1 LLVSPAI
8 NSEEIDM
15 SKLNSLCRALLAAG
29 VALTMAGV
37 ANAGSF
43 EVAADT
49 GAKADQYVA
58 IVSFTGDGVTQDA
71 QLDLTYSADLE
82 FVQAR
87 SLVAGSVCAGFA
99 KTSMVRAVPPSGAGS
114 ALPSKTTGYCSFSFR
129 SKAGAVKGDK
139 LTVAFQECAS
149 PSGTGNCSVEKLDL
163 SRTK

>member
-1 LLVSPAI
+1 
-8 NSEEIDM
+8 M
-15 SKLNSLCRALLAAG
+15 SKTKSLCRTLLAAG

-43 EVAADT
+43 EIASDT
-49 GAKADQYVA
+49 GAKANQFVA
-58 IVSFTGDGVTQDA
+58 LVSFAGDGVTQDA
-71 QLDLTYSADLE
+71 QLDLTYSSDLE

-87 SLVAGSVCAGFA
+87 ALVAGSVCVGFA
-99 KTSMVRAVPPSGAGS
+99 KTNTVRAVPPSGAGT
-114 ALPSKTTGYCSFSFR
+114 ALTSTSTGYCSFSFR

-163 SRTK
+163 SRAK